1 MEKIQ
6 SDYNNMI
13 RALEKKVEILMTEQV
28 MDEQRLDYGGYFSGP
43 TAKNVL
49 GANYE
54 LGFAS
59 PYHVG
64 NALFITMLG
73 YAYLS
78 PESRYYNEDAI
89 LDRLSLSISFQER
102 CRRTSGLFD
111 LPFTNFDS
119 PTDTAFS
126 VASIGRVAWMAQKN
140 TEIKGAKILEDLLKP
155 YLIQSADAIAP
166 AGFHTPN
173 HRWVIVGALSQVMEL
188 YPENDYSNTIE
199 LYLAEGIDINEDGEY
214 SERSSGAYNA
224 VINTHLIQAAESLN
238 RWELLE
244 SVSRNLEFMTYL
256 FHEDWSVVNSIS
268 LRQDKGVKTIPVNIL
283 DSFYYMARH
292 DNNAKYAKVAEGLL
306 RNGGETNIDL
316 IYWYARH
323 PEWHE
328 EGLQTDQVTFNA
340 AKHMKSSNIWRVRR
354 DKMSGTLATDV
365 SGVFSLKYGEVQL
378 REVRL
383 FAPYFAGAKFKGET
397 LEVEGNTATMILKSE
412 FLLPQLPGYWMP
424 LGREV
429 PFGDLPFNNL
439 EQRALNKR
447 PEFTFIL
454 NVTEVEG
461 GFDLYVQSEGGMDK
475 VPFIV
480 EFLFDV
486 PGEIELQQASF
497 PATADTTILLKEGY
511 LTYRVGNDAI
521 TIGPGFYGHRSVNV
535 ATEGTG
541 GATRI
546 VMSDWTQID
555 RKIEI
560 RCNRWTESEGPCFSS
575 EGPARIERF
584 N

>member
-1 MEKIQ
+1 MEKTQ

-43 TAKNVL
+43 TAKNAL
-49 GANYE
+49 GTIYE

-64 NALFITMLG
+64 NALFITLLG
-73 YAYLS
+73 FAYLTL
-78 PESRYYNEDAI
+78 ESKYYGDEGI
-89 LDRLSLSISFQER
+89 LARLSLAIAFQER
-102 CRRTSGLFD
+102 CRRETGLFD

-140 TEIKGAKILEDLLKP
+140 TQIKGAKTLEALLKP

-188 YPENDYSNTIE
+188 YPENDYSEVIE
-199 LYLAEGIDINEDGEY
+199 SYLAEGIDINEDGEY

-224 VINTHLIQAAESLN
+224 VINTHLIQAAETLN

-244 SVSRNLEFMTYL
+244 PVSRNLEFMTYL

-268 LRQDKGVKTIPVNIL
+268 LRQDKGVKTIPLNIL

-292 DNNAKYAKVAEGLL
+292 ENNAKYAKVSEGLFH
-306 RNGGETNIDL
+306 NGGETNIDL
-316 IYWYARH
+316 IYWFARH

-328 EGLQTDQVTFNA
+328 EGLPTDYVTFNIS
-340 AKHMKSSNIWRVRR
+340 KHMKSSNIWRVRR
-354 DKMSGTLATDV
+354 DKMSGTLATGV
-365 SGVFSLKYGEVQL
+365 SGVFSLKYGDVQL

-397 LEVEGNTATMILKSE
+397 LEVVGNTAVMTLKSE

-429 PFGDLPFNNL
+429 PFEDLPFNNL
-439 EQRALNKR
+439 EQRALNMR

-461 GFDLYVQSEGGMDK
+461 GFDLRIQTEGGMEQ

-480 EFLFDV
+480 ECLFDV

-497 PATADTTILLKEGY
+497 PATADTSILHKEGY
-511 LTYRVGNDAI
+511 LTYRVGNDAV

-535 ATEGTG
+535 ATEGTN

-546 VMSDWTQID
+546 VMSDWTQVD
-555 RKIEI
+555 RTIKI
-560 RCNRWTESEGPCFSS
+560 RCGKWTESAGRCYSDRGPSKF
-575 EGPARIERF
+575 
-584 N
+584 